1 VKVKTR
7 LTGMALFLGVV
18 PVLVACLV
26 VGNIAYMAGSD
37 GLQDEVERKLVSQ
50 RDVKRSEI
58 EHYVATLQGL
68 LTSSAQSA
76 LIVESAQAFR
86 RTFDLYGAGV
96 PANEKGLRAYYQ
108 QQFTPLYEQTNGEP
122 PPVERMLAG
131 LSENAKALQS
141 AYIGDNPHPLGEK
154 DALKSS
160 TNAEPYDLV
169 HDHFH
174 FSARKVLQ
182 AFGLYDI
189 FIVASDTGD
198 VIYST
203 YKELDYA
210 TSLRSG
216 PYKDS
221 GLADAYRAALQLQA
235 EQVAMV
241 DFRPYLPSYEAA
253 AAFMSTPIIEAGKTV
268 AVLIYQMPVDRISEI
283 MTYGGQWREVGLG
296 NSGESYLIGADLK
309 LRSPSRFHVEDV
321 DGFTR
326 SLRAAGMNS
335 ELVEHLTRGG
345 SSIGYLAVDTD
356 SAKRAIGGET
366 GVVTQQDYRG
376 VKVVSA
382 FTPLEIEGLNWAL
395 LSEEDEAEMLAP
407 VFELRDNVISGSA
420 IFAVLCMAVSA
431 VIGLYT
437 SNRISAPI
445 VSLSHQVSSIAENN
459 DLRVVL
465 PESGD
470 DELRSLAAAVNGLV
484 GGVRGNFHTVQQAA
498 QQLIGAAS
506 DLASAVKRVTSS
518 VDSQNHQCQQQASA
532 STQMEASIQEVSRN
546 ANTTSLETEEA
557 TNVSA
562 DVFELIDRSVSG
574 FGGLADEIRQAGET
588 VSTVDKGSQNIGVV
602 LDVIRG
608 IAEQT
613 NLLAL
618 NAAIE
623 AARAGEQGRGFA
635 VVADEVRNLASKTAE
650 ATKEIDEMISKLQLD
665 SKQAVAAMG
674 EGVTRLAVNVEQ
686 VSEIRDAIE
695 AETKIIDRIASMNIQ
710 VATAAE
716 QQTGVAQEISRSASS
731 ISCAACDTAEEVAGL
746 VDTSQQLNLL
756 SVQLTAIVDSYQV

>member
-1 VKVKTR
+1 
-7 LTGMALFLGVV
+7 
-18 PVLVACLV
+18 
-26 VGNIAYMAGSD
+26 
-37 GLQDEVERKLVSQ
+37 
-50 RDVKRSEI
+50 
-58 EHYVATLQGL
+58 
-68 LTSSAQSA
+68 
-76 LIVESAQAFR
+76 
-86 RTFDLYGAGV
+86 
-96 PANEKGLRAYYQ
+96 
-108 QQFTPLYEQTNGEP
+108 
-122 PPVERMLAG
+122 
-131 LSENAKALQS
+131 
-141 AYIGDNPHPLGEK
+141 
-154 DALKSS
+154 
-160 TNAEPYDLV
+160 
-169 HDHFH
+169 
-174 FSARKVLQ
+174 
-182 AFGLYDI
+182 
-189 FIVASDTGD
+189 
-198 VIYST
+198 
-203 YKELDYA
+203 
-210 TSLRSG
+210 
-216 PYKDS
+216 
-221 GLADAYRAALQLQA
+221 
-235 EQVAMV
+235 
-241 DFRPYLPSYEAA
+241 
-253 AAFMSTPIIEAGKTV
+253 
-268 AVLIYQMPVDRISEI
+268 
-283 MTYGGQWREVGLG
+283 
-296 NSGESYLIGADLK
+296 
-309 LRSPSRFHVEDV
+309 
-321 DGFTR
+321 
-326 SLRAAGMNS
+326 
-335 ELVEHLTRGG
+335 
-345 SSIGYLAVDTD
+345 
-356 SAKRAIGGET
+356 
-366 GVVTQQDYRG
+366 
-376 VKVVSA
+376 
-382 FTPLEIEGLNWAL
+382 
-395 LSEEDEAEMLAP
+395 
-407 VFELRDNVISGSA
+407 
-420 IFAVLCMAVSA
+420 
-431 VIGLYT
+431 
-437 SNRISAPI
+437 
-445 VSLSHQVSSIAENN
+445 
-459 DLRVVL
+459 
-465 PESGD
+465 
-470 DELRSLAAAVNGLV
+470 
-484 GGVRGNFHTVQQAA
+484 VQQAA